1 MEKLYDIEITAT
13 AKKQLT
19 KLTLTI
25 TDKLIKAI
33 QELAKNPRPT
43 GYKKLKGRPGYRIR
57 KGDYRIIYEVYDAKL
72 IVNVVIVAHRR
83 EDYE

>member
-19 KLTLTI
+19 KFPLNI

-33 QELAKNPRPT
+33 HELAKDPRPT

-57 KGDYRIIYEVYDAKL
+57 KGDYRIIYEIFDTKL
-72 IVNVVIVAHRR
+72 IVNIVTVAHRKQV
-83 EDYE
+83 YE